1 MQTIKTFFLNGQEY
15 SSKDKFT
22 LLDLL
27 HYFNYNLTT
36 LVLERNNFICSK
48 QNWNN
53 ILVENDDRIEI
64 VTIVGG
70 G

>member
-1 MQTIKTFFLNGQEY
+1 MQTIKIFFLNGQTY

>member
-1 MQTIKTFFLNGQEY
+1 MD
-15 SSKDKFT
+15 KDKFT